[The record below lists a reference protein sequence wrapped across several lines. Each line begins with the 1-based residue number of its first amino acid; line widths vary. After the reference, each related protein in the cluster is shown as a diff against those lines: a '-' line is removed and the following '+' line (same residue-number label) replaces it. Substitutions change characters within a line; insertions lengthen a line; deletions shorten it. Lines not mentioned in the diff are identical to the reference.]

1 MRQMS
6 GPDNSSSAPAETMRS
21 VNMTPRWRM
30 HVGLHGCLGGRTPTQ
45 ETEGVVSQNVVAI
58 AFNNDVANA
67 GGTTWVP
74 GSNPGGS
81 AIRRHSSAGAEK
93 QLRNVASMTFIYKW
107 VAAMPDVHWGIGA
120 TVGSVIPT
128 KGAIIPAAVGVD
140 IGCGMIAVQT
150 TLTAN
155 HLPDNL
161 KSLRTAIEKA

>member
-1 MRQMS
+1 MS

-81 AIRRHSSAGAEK
+81 AIRGHSSAVE
-93 QLRNVASMTFIYKW
+93 QCFPNFCRR
-107 VAAMPDVHWGIGA
+107 IG
-120 TVGSVIPT
+120 VKDEQKVFQI
-128 KGAIIPAAVGVD
+128 
-140 IGCGMIAVQT
+140 
-150 TLTAN
+150 
-155 HLPDNL
+155 DNL
-161 KSLRTAIEKA
+161 CYDSQAANAGGTT